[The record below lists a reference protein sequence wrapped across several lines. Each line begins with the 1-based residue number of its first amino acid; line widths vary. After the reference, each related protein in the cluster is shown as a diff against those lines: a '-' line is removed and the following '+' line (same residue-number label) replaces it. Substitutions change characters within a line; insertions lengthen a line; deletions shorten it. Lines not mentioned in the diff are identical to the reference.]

1 MFEPLNE
8 THFYSR
14 HYYLFRY
21 IVNPSVFS
29 ASVCIFYNVPWI
41 PLLIMTAAICIDIT
55 LSYNKVLFKKEF
67 DNKALLTENC
77 LFLAISLLFVIFLS
91 LGESAEHQSL
101 LGWLCITVVIFALLS
116 VVVFKCK
123 GREVL

>member
-1 MFEPLNE
+1 M
-8 THFYSR
+8 
-14 HYYLFRY
+14 
-21 IVNPSVFS
+21 
-29 ASVCIFYNVPWI
+29 
-41 PLLIMTAAICIDIT
+41 IMTAAICIDIT